1 MSGNDVFFADLAAC
15 YDDPLRF
22 VLWAFPWG
30 TTPELSLVTLKEPWA
45 SRYPGCKY
53 GPDKW
58 ACEVL
63 DYIGEQVRAN
73 AFDGVHAVKPV
84 QVAVASGHGLGKG
97 HVCDTIVDTPDGERQ
112 WGDLKIGDRLWGPD
126 GKPTTIVA
134 IPYKGVRPCYRVTFD
149 DGVSTI
155 VSQEHLWTVYDYQ
168 GLPYTLETRQIAQ
181 LGCKKPVRFGAATF
195 YYQMWKLP
203 DAVDPYTMKRISRGI
218 DSIEPIGERDTMCV
232 TVDRDDGLYL
242 ANDFIVTH
250 NSAITAWL
258 VCWIMATRPG
268 AKGAVTANTASQL
281 ETKTFAEISKWL
293 KRSLVRDMFD
303 IKASSVVQKDEPES
317 WRVDALTCREENSEA
332 FAGQHAAS
340 STSFYIFDEASAVPD
355 KIWEVAEGGLTD
367 GEPMW
372 FVFGNPTRNTGRF
385 KECFG
390 RFREQWKTFQIDS
403 REAQITNKEQIAVWA
418 KEYGEDSDFF
428 RVRVRGQFPNAS
440 TTQFIPTKLAED
452 AMARP
457 APARH
462 HIATAIVGVDVA
474 RFGDDDTVIVT
485 RFGKDA
491 TTPFARYHGL
501 SGNRVIALVKAKIN
515 ELYREGFERV
525 YVFLDEGGLG
535 GAIVDVLRADGFRE
549 VRGVN
554 FGQGADDPEL
564 YPFKREEMWARM
576 KKWLEF
582 GSIPNDQQLLD
593 DLTGIE
599 FEYNIKGQPK
609 LESKADMKKRGLH
622 SPDAADALALTWAYQ
637 VREVSDRT
645 VGPERVRGGADT
657 PRKFD
662 PFDLKFCT
670 RR

>member
-73 AFDGVHAVKPV
+73 AFDGVHAVKPI
-84 QVAVASGHGLGKG
+84 QVAVASGHGLGK
-97 HVCDTIVDTPDGERQ
+97 
-112 WGDLKIGDRLWGPD
+112 
-126 GKPTTIVA
+126 
-134 IPYKGVRPCYRVTFD
+134 
-149 DGVSTI
+149 
-155 VSQEHLWTVYDYQ
+155 
-168 GLPYTLETRQIAQ
+168 
-181 LGCKKPVRFGAATF
+181 
-195 YYQMWKLP
+195 
-203 DAVDPYTMKRISRGI
+203 
-218 DSIEPIGERDTMCV
+218 
-232 TVDRDDGLYL
+232 
-242 ANDFIVTH
+242 
-250 NSAITAWL
+250 SAITAWL

-293 KRSLVRDMFD
+293 KRSLVRDLFD

-501 SGNRVIALVKAKIN
+501 SGDRVIALVKAKIN

-645 VGPERVRGGADT
+645 VGPERVRGGADA

>member
-1 MSGNDVFFADLAAC
+1 MSGSDEFFADLAAC

-63 DYIGEQVRAN
+63 DYVGEQVRAN

-84 QVAVASGHGLGKG
+84 QVAVASGHGLGK
-97 HVCDTIVDTPDGERQ
+97 
-112 WGDLKIGDRLWGPD
+112 
-126 GKPTTIVA
+126 
-134 IPYKGVRPCYRVTFD
+134 
-149 DGVSTI
+149 
-155 VSQEHLWTVYDYQ
+155 
-168 GLPYTLETRQIAQ
+168 
-181 LGCKKPVRFGAATF
+181 
-195 YYQMWKLP
+195 
-203 DAVDPYTMKRISRGI
+203 
-218 DSIEPIGERDTMCV
+218 
-232 TVDRDDGLYL
+232 
-242 ANDFIVTH
+242 
-250 NSAITAWL
+250 SAITAWL

-501 SGNRVIALVKAKIN
+501 SGDRVIALVKAKIN

-535 GAIVDVLRADGFRE
+535 GAIVVLTASEKCE
-549 VRGVN
+549 V
-554 FGQGADDPEL
+554 
-564 YPFKREEMWARM
+564 
-576 KKWLEF
+576 
-582 GSIPNDQQLLD
+582 
-593 DLTGIE
+593 
-599 FEYNIKGQPK
+599 
-609 LESKADMKKRGLH
+609 
-622 SPDAADALALTWAYQ
+622 
-637 VREVSDRT
+637 
-645 VGPERVRGGADT
+645 
-657 PRKFD
+657 
-662 PFDLKFCT
+662 
-670 RR
+670 

>member
-1 MSGNDVFFADLAAC
+1 MSGSDEFFADLAAC

-63 DYIGEQVRAN
+63 DYVGEQVRAN

-84 QVAVASGHGLGKG
+84 QVAVASGHGLGK
-97 HVCDTIVDTPDGERQ
+97 
-112 WGDLKIGDRLWGPD
+112 
-126 GKPTTIVA
+126 
-134 IPYKGVRPCYRVTFD
+134 
-149 DGVSTI
+149 
-155 VSQEHLWTVYDYQ
+155 
-168 GLPYTLETRQIAQ
+168 
-181 LGCKKPVRFGAATF
+181 
-195 YYQMWKLP
+195 
-203 DAVDPYTMKRISRGI
+203 
-218 DSIEPIGERDTMCV
+218 
-232 TVDRDDGLYL
+232 
-242 ANDFIVTH
+242 
-250 NSAITAWL
+250 SAITAWL

-462 HIATAIVGVDVA
+462 RIATAIVGVDVA

-501 SGNRVIALVKAKIN
+501 SGDRVIALVKAKIN

-645 VGPERVRGGADT
+645 VGPERVRGGADA

-662 PFDLKFCT
+662 PFDLKFCA

>member
-1 MSGNDVFFADLAAC
+1 MSDNDEFYEELAAC
-15 YDDPLRF
+15 YDDPLKF

-30 TTPELSLVTLKEPWA
+30 ETPELSMVTLPEPWA
-45 SRYPGCKY
+45 SQYPACKY

-63 DYIGEQVRAN
+63 EYIGEQVRNN
-73 AFDGVHAVKPV
+73 AFDGTHAVKPI
-84 QVAVASGHGLGKG
+84 QIAVASGHGIGKSF
-97 HVCDTIVDTPDGERQ
+97 
-112 WGDLKIGDRLWGPD
+112 L
-126 GKPTTIVA
+126 
-134 IPYKGVRPCYRVTFD
+134 
-149 DGVSTI
+149 
-155 VSQEHLWTVYDYQ
+155 
-168 GLPYTLETRQIAQ
+168 
-181 LGCKKPVRFGAATF
+181 
-195 YYQMWKLP
+195 
-203 DAVDPYTMKRISRGI
+203 
-218 DSIEPIGERDTMCV
+218 
-232 TVDRDDGLYL
+232 
-242 ANDFIVTH
+242 
-250 NSAITAWL
+250 TACL
-258 VCWIMATRPG
+258 VIWIMATRPG

-390 RFREQWKTFQIDS
+390 RYRNLWRTFQVDS
-403 REAQITNKEQIAVWA
+403 REVQITNKEQLESWL

-462 HIATAIVGVDVA
+462 NIATAIVGVDVA
-474 RFGDDDTVIVT
+474 RFGDDDTVLAL
-485 RFGKDA
+485 RYGKDA
-491 TTPFARYHGL
+491 TTPLARYHGL
-501 SGNRVIALVKAKIN
+501 SGDRVIALVKAKIN

-576 KKWLEF
+576 KKWLEI

-599 FEYNIKGQPK
+599 FEYDMQGRPK
-609 LESKADMKKRGLH
+609 LEKKADMKKRGLH
-622 SPDAADALALTWAYQ
+622 SPDSADALALTWAYQ

-645 VGPERVRGGADT
+645 IGPERRAGNADNQREFN
-657 PRKFD
+657 PLE
-662 PFDLKFCT
+662 LKYCT

>member
-1 MSGNDVFFADLAAC
+1 MSNNDEFYEELAAC
-15 YDDPLRF
+15 YDDPLKF

-30 TTPELSLVTLKEPWA
+30 ETPELSMVTLPEPWA
-45 SRYPGCKY
+45 SQYPACKY

-58 ACEVL
+58 ACEIL
-63 DYIGEQVRAN
+63 DYVGEQVKAN
-73 AFDGVHAVKPV
+73 AFDGTHAVKPI
-84 QVAVASGHGLGKG
+84 QIAVASGHGIGKSF
-97 HVCDTIVDTPDGERQ
+97 
-112 WGDLKIGDRLWGPD
+112 L
-126 GKPTTIVA
+126 
-134 IPYKGVRPCYRVTFD
+134 
-149 DGVSTI
+149 
-155 VSQEHLWTVYDYQ
+155 
-168 GLPYTLETRQIAQ
+168 
-181 LGCKKPVRFGAATF
+181 
-195 YYQMWKLP
+195 
-203 DAVDPYTMKRISRGI
+203 
-218 DSIEPIGERDTMCV
+218 
-232 TVDRDDGLYL
+232 
-242 ANDFIVTH
+242 
-250 NSAITAWL
+250 TACL
-258 VCWIMATRPG
+258 VIWIMATRPG

-303 IKASSVVQKDEPES
+303 IKASAVVQKDEPES

-390 RFREQWKTFQIDS
+390 KHRNLWKTYQVDS
-403 REAQITNKEQIAVWA
+403 RDVQITNKTQLETWL

-452 AMARP
+452 AMHRLP
-457 APARH
+457 SSRH
-462 HIATAIVGVDVA
+462 NIATAILGVDVA
-474 RFGDDDTVIVT
+474 RFGDDDTVIAT
-485 RFGKDA
+485 RYGKDA
-491 TTPFARYHGL
+491 TTPLARYHGL
-501 SGNRVIALVKAKIN
+501 GGDRVIALVKGKIN

-554 FGQGADDPEL
+554 FGQKADDPEL
-564 YPFKREEMWARM
+564 YPYKREEMWSRM
-576 KKWLEF
+576 RRWLEI
-582 GSIPNDQQLLD
+582 GSIPDDQQLLD
-593 DLTGIE
+593 DLTGVE
-599 FEYNIKGQPK
+599 FEYDIQGRPK
-609 LESKADMKKRGLH
+609 LEKKEDMKKRGLH
-622 SPDAADALALTWAYQ
+622 SPDSADALALTWAYQ
-637 VREVSDRT
+637 VREVSDRDI
-645 VGPERVRGGADT
+645 GPDRVLKETKRD
-657 PRKFD
+657 FD
-662 PFDLKFCT
+662 PFDLKFVS